1 MGGATQLLCIIAADN
16 RHSLAGDSLRGPDEG
31 VLAVGQAGPILPVR
45 SRDTRCCLPGH
56 VTVATPGL
64 VLKRGPVKKPQR
76 ALQKLVRVYHPK
88 PFPDL
93 PCLLCFSC
101 RCFAPAPWPVH
112 SAILVSLL
120 KLVQSSR
127 AQWHG
132 SLVSQPEILCSNPPR
147 TVKRSFLVVVLV
159 KAWFVPPWYPEPD
172 SCDARREDLKTS

>member
-101 RCFAPAPWPVH
+101 RGSCECFAPCPLARALSDIGFTSQAGSVLTRSVARIAREPARN
-112 SAILVSLL
+112 SML
-120 KLVQSSR
+120 KPSPNCQEIVL
-127 AQWHG
+127 G
-132 SLVSQPEILCSNPPR
+132 CCVSQGLVRPP
-147 TVKRSFLVVVLV
+147 LV
-159 KAWFVPPWYPEPD
+159 P
-172 SCDARREDLKTS
+172 